1 MSKEIERKWL
11 LKGGDFSFPDEANVI
26 REQLWQYYLEII
38 VDSDNRIIS
47 ETRIRY
53 KAGSNNGK
61 LTYKVGNGLERLEF
75 EDKLFSARKFVAK
88 MSKEIYAKRQEGT
101 QRKTA
106 TVSLNNDDNK
116 KDIKLLKKMVI
127 QIILSLLIYG
137 IIYIIQNNNYIFS
150 EEFLKKADEIL
161 SYDMNFSQMY
171 QDIKS
176 NIEKETLNIKNNLQK
191 NDNQQGITNLE
202 NNTQNETEQGA
213 IGGAN
218 EQETNTTD
226 ANSNQ
231 NNPEENNSQE
241 NTQELSQEEKDI
253 NNIKATTT
261 FIKPIEGT
269 ISSKYGQREPTTATV
284 PKNHTGVDIAANM
297 GTKIKSATSGE
308 VVIASEEG
316 DYGKHL
322 KIQIGDVSIIYAH
335 CNNLYVK
342 QGDQISQG
350 QEIAEVGTT
359 GNSTGPHL
367 HFEIRIS
374 ERTIDPQKIL
384 EI

>member
-1 MSKEIERKWL
+1 MERTMS
-11 LKGGDFSFPDEANVI
+11 V
-26 REQLWQYYLEII
+26 
-38 VDSDNRIIS
+38 
-47 ETRIRY
+47 
-53 KAGSNNGK
+53 
-61 LTYKVGNGLERLEF
+61 
-75 EDKLFSARKFVAK
+75 EDKIKRAE
-88 MSKEIYAKRQEGT
+88 EIYAKRQEGI

-202 NNTQNETEQGA
+202 NNAQNETEQGA

-226 ANSNQ
+226 VNSNQ
-231 NNPEENNSQE
+231 NNQEENNSQE

>member
-1 MSKEIERKWL
+1 MERTMS
-11 LKGGDFSFPDEANVI
+11 V
-26 REQLWQYYLEII
+26 
-38 VDSDNRIIS
+38 
-47 ETRIRY
+47 
-53 KAGSNNGK
+53 
-61 LTYKVGNGLERLEF
+61 
-75 EDKLFSARKFVAK
+75 EDKIKRAE
-88 MSKEIYAKRQEGT
+88 EIYAKRQEGI

-202 NNTQNETEQGA
+202 NNAQNETEQGA

-297 GTKIKSATSGE
+297 GTKINSATSGE

>member
-1 MSKEIERKWL
+1 MERTMS
-11 LKGGDFSFPDEANVI
+11 V
-26 REQLWQYYLEII
+26 
-38 VDSDNRIIS
+38 
-47 ETRIRY
+47 
-53 KAGSNNGK
+53 
-61 LTYKVGNGLERLEF
+61 
-75 EDKLFSARKFVAK
+75 EDKIKRAE
-88 MSKEIYAKRQEGT
+88 EIYAKRQEGT

-202 NNTQNETEQGA
+202 NNIQNETEQGA

-226 ANSNQ
+226 VNSNQ

-241 NTQELSQEEKDI
+241 STQELSQEEKDI

-284 PKNHTGVDIAANM
+284 PKNHTGVDIATNM

-322 KIQIGDVSIIYAH
+322 KIQIGEVSIIYAH

-350 QEIAEVGTT
+350 QEIAEVGST

-384 EI
+384 EL

>member
-1 MSKEIERKWL
+1 MERTMS
-11 LKGGDFSFPDEANVI
+11 V
-26 REQLWQYYLEII
+26 
-38 VDSDNRIIS
+38 
-47 ETRIRY
+47 
-53 KAGSNNGK
+53 
-61 LTYKVGNGLERLEF
+61 
-75 EDKLFSARKFVAK
+75 EDKIKRAE
-88 MSKEIYAKRQEGT
+88 EIYAKRQEGT

-161 SYDMNFSQMY
+161 SYDMNFSQIY

-202 NNTQNETEQGA
+202 NNIQNETEQGA

-226 ANSNQ
+226 VNSNQ

-241 NTQELSQEEKDI
+241 STQELSQEEKDI

-284 PKNHTGVDIAANM
+284 PKNHTGVDIATNM

-350 QEIAEVGTT
+350 QEIAEVGST

-384 EI
+384 EL

>member
-1 MSKEIERKWL
+1 MERTMS
-11 LKGGDFSFPDEANVI
+11 V
-26 REQLWQYYLEII
+26 
-38 VDSDNRIIS
+38 
-47 ETRIRY
+47 
-53 KAGSNNGK
+53 
-61 LTYKVGNGLERLEF
+61 
-75 EDKLFSARKFVAK
+75 EDKIKRAE
-88 MSKEIYAKRQEGT
+88 EIYAKRQEGT

-202 NNTQNETEQGA
+202 NNAQNETEQGA

-226 ANSNQ
+226 VNSNQ
-231 NNPEENNSQE
+231 NNQEENNSQE

-322 KIQIGDVSIIYAH
+322 KILIGDVSIIYAH

>member
-1 MSKEIERKWL
+1 MERTMS
-11 LKGGDFSFPDEANVI
+11 V
-26 REQLWQYYLEII
+26 
-38 VDSDNRIIS
+38 
-47 ETRIRY
+47 
-53 KAGSNNGK
+53 
-61 LTYKVGNGLERLEF
+61 
-75 EDKLFSARKFVAK
+75 EDKIKRAE
-88 MSKEIYAKRQEGT
+88 EIYAKRQEGI

-176 NIEKETLNIKNNLQK
+176 NIEMETLNIKNNLQK

-202 NNTQNETEQGA
+202 NNAQNETEQGA

-226 ANSNQ
+226 VNSNQ
-231 NNPEENNSQE
+231 NNTEENNSQE

>member
-1 MSKEIERKWL
+1 MS
-11 LKGGDFSFPDEANVI
+11 V
-26 REQLWQYYLEII
+26 
-38 VDSDNRIIS
+38 
-47 ETRIRY
+47 
-53 KAGSNNGK
+53 
-61 LTYKVGNGLERLEF
+61 
-75 EDKLFSARKFVAK
+75 EDKIKRAE
-88 MSKEIYAKRQEGT
+88 EIYAKRQEGT

-150 EEFLKKADEIL
+150 EEFLKKANEIL

-202 NNTQNETEQGA
+202 NNIQNETEQGA

-226 ANSNQ
+226 VNSNQ

-241 NTQELSQEEKDI
+241 STQELSQEEKDI

-284 PKNHTGVDIAANM
+284 PKNHTGVDIATNM

-350 QEIAEVGTT
+350 QEIAEVGST

>member
-1 MSKEIERKWL
+1 MERTMS
-11 LKGGDFSFPDEANVI
+11 V
-26 REQLWQYYLEII
+26 
-38 VDSDNRIIS
+38 
-47 ETRIRY
+47 
-53 KAGSNNGK
+53 
-61 LTYKVGNGLERLEF
+61 
-75 EDKLFSARKFVAK
+75 EDKIKRAE
-88 MSKEIYAKRQEGT
+88 EIYAKRQEGT

-202 NNTQNETEQGA
+202 NNAQNETEQGA

-226 ANSNQ
+226 VNSNQ
-231 NNPEENNSQE
+231 NNTEENNSQE

>member
-1 MSKEIERKWL
+1 MERTMS
-11 LKGGDFSFPDEANVI
+11 V
-26 REQLWQYYLEII
+26 
-38 VDSDNRIIS
+38 
-47 ETRIRY
+47 
-53 KAGSNNGK
+53 
-61 LTYKVGNGLERLEF
+61 
-75 EDKLFSARKFVAK
+75 EDKIKRAE
-88 MSKEIYAKRQEGT
+88 EIYAKRQEGT

-202 NNTQNETEQGA
+202 NNIQNKTEQGA

-226 ANSNQ
+226 VNSNQ

-241 NTQELSQEEKDI
+241 STQELSQEEKDI

-284 PKNHTGVDIAANM
+284 PKNHTGADIATNM
-297 GTKIKSATSGE
+297 GTKIKLLT
-308 VVIASEEG
+308 
-316 DYGKHL
+316 YPL
-322 KIQIGDVSIIYAH
+322 
-335 CNNLYVK
+335 
-342 QGDQISQG
+342 
-350 QEIAEVGTT
+350 
-359 GNSTGPHL
+359 
-367 HFEIRIS
+367 
-374 ERTIDPQKIL
+374 IL
-384 EI
+384 

>member
-1 MSKEIERKWL
+1 MERTMS
-11 LKGGDFSFPDEANVI
+11 V
-26 REQLWQYYLEII
+26 
-38 VDSDNRIIS
+38 
-47 ETRIRY
+47 
-53 KAGSNNGK
+53 
-61 LTYKVGNGLERLEF
+61 
-75 EDKLFSARKFVAK
+75 EDKIKRAE
-88 MSKEIYAKRQEGT
+88 EIYAKRQEGI

-202 NNTQNETEQGA
+202 NNIQNETEQGA

-226 ANSNQ
+226 VNSNQ

-241 NTQELSQEEKDI
+241 STQELSQEEKDI

-284 PKNHTGVDIAANM
+284 PKNHTGVDIATNM

-384 EI
+384 EL